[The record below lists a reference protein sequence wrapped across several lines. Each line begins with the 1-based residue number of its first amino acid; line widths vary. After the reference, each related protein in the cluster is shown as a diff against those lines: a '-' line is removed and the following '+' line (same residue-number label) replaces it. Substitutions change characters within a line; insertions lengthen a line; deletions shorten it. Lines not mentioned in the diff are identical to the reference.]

1 MKDYLSIEKGI
12 SEIIHKLNKLK
23 KTAKDV
29 CINIS
34 VKKRG
39 KTKRKARSNK
49 LASKGNQYSNVY
61 KSSNVSFNL
70 EPNKTNNNKTNNNK
84 TNNNK
89 RNKTN
94 NKINK
99 NKTNESFESV
109 ESEPVESP
117 PVEST
122 ESSGS
127 NPLMSMFESETKQ

>member
-12 SEIIHKLNKLK
+12 SEIIQKLNKLK

-39 KTKRKARSNK
+39 KTKRKTRSNK

-61 KSSNVSFNL
+61 KSPNVSFNL

-94 NKINK
+94 K
-99 NKTNESFESV
+99 NKTNESIESV

>member
-12 SEIIHKLNKLK
+12 SEIIQKLNKLK

-61 KSSNVSFNL
+61 KSPNVSFNL

-84 TNNNK
+84 TNK
-89 RNKTN
+89 
-94 NKINK
+94 NK
-99 NKTNESFESV
+99 NKKNESFESV

>member
-12 SEIIHKLNKLK
+12 SEIIQKLNKLK

-61 KSSNVSFNL
+61 KSPNVSFNL
-70 EPNKTNNNKTNNNK
+70 EPNKTNNNKTNK
-84 TNNNK
+84 
-89 RNKTN
+89 
-94 NKINK
+94 NK
-99 NKTNESFESV
+99 NKKNESFESV